1 MKGNKLVI
9 FLEKDVKYWA
19 SKWLTMSA
27 RSFQSGCNQKKNP
40 LINHLIN
47 KHMNR
52 PSDKTMAGIEAL
64 KKEGLL
70 YALKGGLE

>member
-1 MKGNKLVI
+1 MWNIELANDSPCLQEV
-9 FLEKDVKYWA
+9 
-19 SKWLTMSA
+19 SKVAVT
-27 RSFQSGCNQKKNP
+27 KKNP

>member
-1 MKGNKLVI
+1 
-9 FLEKDVKYWA
+9 
-19 SKWLTMSA
+19 
-27 RSFQSGCNQKKNP
+27 
-40 LINHLIN
+40 
-47 KHMNR
+47 MNR